1 MKLLDNYGSIR
12 KVNLLVI
19 DMSSGRAML
28 ASDALSD
35 SLSVD
40 VQHYTD
46 AAFFFIINIFYTM
59 VVIFH
64 MGWLGKKRVNITTS
78 ASLHLIRVSGYEVEW
93 YASMRQYHNCKLAH
107 RGIPFYYSF
116 LLDMKNI
123 NESLQKKEK
132 YQWEYVLWQ
141 LETALQLFVFI
152 VETAFHYNQCSVYF
166 VENLFTPV
174 VTQGHRSVI

>member
-46 AAFFFIINIFYTM
+46 AAFFFFIINIFYTM
-59 VVIFH
+59 VIFH

-78 ASLHLIRVSGYEVEW
+78 ASLRLIRVSGSEVEW

-123 NESLQKKEK
+123 NESLQKKKKNINENMYCDNWK
-132 YQWEYVLWQ
+132 PLCSC
-141 LETALQLFVFI
+141 LCLFCGNRF
-152 VETAFHYNQCSVYF
+152 S
-166 VENLFTPV
+166 L
-174 VTQGHRSVI
+174 